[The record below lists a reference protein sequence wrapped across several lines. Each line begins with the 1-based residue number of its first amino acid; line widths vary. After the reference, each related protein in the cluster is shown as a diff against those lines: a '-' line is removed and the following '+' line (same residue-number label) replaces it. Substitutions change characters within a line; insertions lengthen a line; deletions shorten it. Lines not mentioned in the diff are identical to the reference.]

1 MRLWAVFLWLL
12 PPTGG
17 EAAWVVEI
25 SEWVSEWVSE
35 TIEFWSWPNFD
46 PMFPDA
52 THNYCFFRCISL
64 IRHSH
69 SICIRYTVESSLFV
83 ISSLEPLALYIYR
96 LYSSCPAVTLRKS
109 IEDVNHL
116 TINSGYCTRLKKKCF
131 PFRNRCDRR
140 IVKQSRF
147 FFCEE
152 RAFYRL
158 NQMPRS
164 EDIIFQFLPWHY

>member
-1 MRLWAVFLWLL
+1 
-12 PPTGG
+12 
-17 EAAWVVEI
+17 
-25 SEWVSEWVSE
+25 
-35 TIEFWSWPNFD
+35 
-46 PMFPDA
+46 MFPDA
-52 THNYCFFRCISL
+52 THNYCFFRCVSL

-69 SICIRYTVESSLFV
+69 SICIRYTVEFSLFV
-83 ISSLEPLALYIYR
+83 ISSLLSHLHIIFTDFTV
-96 LYSSCPAVTLRKS
+96 LAVTLRKS
-109 IEDVNHL
+109 IKDVNHL

-164 EDIIFQFLPWHY
+164 EYIIFQFLP